1 MLDPA
6 WCSAR
11 AVAES
16 QHWLLTTAQARA
28 SGLTRSQIDE
38 SVRRGVSKVLVAG
51 VHLLDG
57 DLFRDV
63 PEHLWW
69 RAALLAHG
77 DDACLVGRTAARA
90 IGAQGLPAQDPT
102 VDLTLIGGR
111 SRHHRPLDPSGLRL
125 SDGREV
131 LVRQWPVRASEIEVV
146 DGMRVRRRQQTVLD
160 AALLLDR
167 VHALCLFDWA
177 LHAELMTKDE
187 LLELVRTA
195 KRRPGVVHVRNAAE
209 LADGRAESPLE
220 SRIRL
225 GCIDGGVAP
234 DDLQYPVEDQ
244 FGVVI
249 AYGDLVWLR
258 RRRSNKPL
266 IAEADGRDVHTKP
279 QAVLHDRRRANAIVG
294 RSCDIV
300 RFTWEDALR
309 PSYVQQ
315 VVRTALAAA

>member
-1 MLDPA
+1 MSDPA
-6 WCSAR
+6 WRSAR

-28 SGLTRSQIDE
+28 AGLTRSQVDD

-51 VHLLDG
+51 VYLLDG
-57 DLFRDV
+57 DVFRDV

-69 RAALLAHG
+69 HAALLAHG
-77 DDACLVGRTAARA
+77 DETCLVGRTGARA
-90 IGAQGLPAQDPT
+90 IGAQGLPAHDT
-102 VDLTLIGGR
+102 SVDVALIGGG
-111 SRHHRPLDPSGLRL
+111 SRHHRPLDPRGLRL
-125 SDGREV
+125 SDGREI

-146 DGMRVRRRQQTVLD
+146 DGMRVRRPQQTVLD

-177 LHAELMTKDE
+177 LHAKLMTKDE
-187 LLELVRTA
+187 LLELVRAA
-195 KRRPGVVHVRNAAE
+195 KRRPGVVHVRDAAQ

-225 GCIDGGVAP
+225 GCIDGDIAP

-249 AYGDLVWLR
+249 AYGDLVWLQR
-258 RRRSNKPL
+258 RHSNKPL

-279 QAVLHDRRRANAIVG
+279 EAVLYDRRRANAVVG
-294 RSCDIV
+294 RACDIV

-309 PSYVQQ
+309 PAYVQQ